1 MKPQRTPSDSLS
13 SPKEFPLKDLT
24 GKIISCAIAVHSI
37 LGPGLLESIYEE
49 ALSCEFELRGILFE
63 RQKEIFL
70 IYKGRAVGK
79 HRIDFLID
87 DQVILELKAVEIIH
101 SIYEAQL
108 LTYLRATGKR
118 VEILMWNG

>member
-1 MKPQRTPSDSLS
+1 M
-13 SPKEFPLKDLT
+13 
-24 GKIISCAIAVHSI
+24 
-37 LGPGLLESIYEE
+37 LESVYEE

-70 IYKGRAVGK
+70 IYNGRAVGK

-87 DQVILELKAVEIIH
+87 DQVILELKAVEVIH

-108 LTYLRATGKR
+108 LTYLRATGN
-118 VEILMWNG
+118 V